1 MPPIPLYAR
10 HNLKPPFN
18 MSPNSS
24 VAVDASADP
33 PSPPSPTASFY
44 DMSDD
49 EESEYSTVRHSH
61 TKKGVKLL
69 YAKSKVYVHPS
80 PSAKDNVSGYIALM
94 QQKPEG
100 VLATSPGSSSSA
112 TRSRS
117 RSDMLLAWVPESG
130 MGDAAEKYDKVDM
143 AGAESEEP
151 SKQNFLVP
159 RPPVVTTHSPSLG
172 SYAFAIPVSEI
183 FSILVRPPS
192 TGWWFGSVVVNSRA
206 GDSFPPLFFHDS
218 ECQSTIAQRKRLQR
232 ENFSIE
238 GKDGGM
244 FWGGDQMLE
253 WLKKYVHVERS
264 VQEPSVYM
272 IDPNDADKLS
282 FGSGGKPTPDKVRNV
297 LEGKHR
303 DDPAATKKRQS
314 GGGGVQQEQVLAAL
328 KQARFNFMEKMA
340 QVTTFTRRTAQAAAE
355 NKNIPPSIRRM
366 MQNPQVQTVSDE
378 FDSARLYLA
387 RWAMSIAEQSER
399 ERNQRIWTA
408 KDILEVEDSELGQ
421 FEILDLDMHGMSLA
435 DKRKPVTLKEWN
447 GFFNASTGRLEKT
460 ADEIKE
466 RVFHGGLESEDGVR
480 KEAWLFL
487 LGVYEWDST
496 KEERHAKMN
505 SLRDEY
511 IRLKGAWW
519 ERMVDETGTLEEREW
534 WKEQK
539 MRIGKP
545 CHPGSTSTAADAVTD
560 RAIHGQIEK
569 DVHRTDRHLPLFA
582 GEDIPHPDP
591 DSPFAEAG
599 TNVHLEQMKD
609 MLLTYNEYNRDLGYV
624 QGMSDL
630 LAPIYAVEQD
640 DAVAFWGFTKF
651 MERMER
657 NFLRDQSGMRLQLL
671 TLDQLVQLLDPKLYE
686 HLAKVDSTNFFFFFR
701 MLLVWFKREF
711 EFEAI
716 LRLWEGLWTDYLS
729 SNFHLFIAAAI
740 LEKHRTVIMEHL
752 KGFDEVLKYVNELS
766 GTIDLHSTIVRA
778 EALFRKFQRMVEAID
793 KKSNFPIPTVRQR
806 LPQPPSPNAARPGSD
821 GRPRQSST
829 SSIGSA
835 TTAHSRQPSSGGAQS
850 SGRER
855 TVGDHVAAGIGAER
869 QQVIS
874 TELRTLLS
882 REIPKLDKKEVQEHG
897 GGIGS

>member
-1 MPPIPLYAR
+1 MPSTLPTA
-10 HNLKPPFN
+10 
-18 MSPNSS
+18 SS
-24 VAVDASADP
+24 ADADP
-33 PSPPSPTASFY
+33 PSPSSPTASYY

-49 EESEYSTVRHSH
+49 EETEYRAVGHGH
-61 TKKGVKLL
+61 TRKGVKLL

-80 PSAKDNVSGYIALM
+80 PSAKDNVTGYIALI
-94 QQKPEG
+94 QQKPGE
-100 VLATSPGSSSSA
+100 AEPPTSPGSSKGK
-112 TRSRS
+112 SRARV
-117 RSDMLLAWVPESG
+117 RSDLLLAWVPESG
-130 MGDAAEKYDKVDM
+130 LGDNAAKYNEVETASIDDD
-143 AGAESEEP
+143 AP
-151 SKQNFLVP
+151 KQSFLVP
-159 RPPVVTTHSPSLG
+159 RPPVVTTHSSSLG
-172 SYAFAIPVSEI
+172 SYAFAIPVSDI

-206 GDSFPPLFFHDS
+206 GDSFPALFFHDS
-218 ECQSTIAQRKRLQR
+218 ECQSTIAQRKKLQR

-238 GKDGGM
+238 GKEGGM
-244 FWGGDQMLE
+244 FWGGDQLLE
-253 WLKKYVHVERS
+253 RLKRYVGIERS
-264 VQEPSVYM
+264 AQEPSIYLV
-272 IDPNDADKLS
+272 DPNDADKLS

-297 LEGKHR
+297 LEGKHK
-303 DDPAATKKRQS
+303 DEPSKQTNAGDP
-314 GGGGVQQEQVLAAL
+314 VINAL

-340 QVTTFTRRTAQAAAE
+340 QVTTFTRRTAQAVVE
-355 NKNIPPSIRRM
+355 NKNLPPQVRRL

-387 RWAMSIAEQSER
+387 RWAMGIAEQSEK

-421 FEILDLDMHGMSLA
+421 FELLDAEGLNLA
-435 DKRKPVTLKEWN
+435 DKRKPVTLSEWN
-447 GFFNASTGRLEKT
+447 SFFNSRTGRLEKT
-460 ADEIKE
+460 PDEVKG
-466 RVFHGGLESEDGVR
+466 RVFHGGLDPGDGVR

-519 ERMVDETGTLEEREW
+519 ERMVDEGGTLEEREW

-539 MRIGKP
+539 MR
-545 CHPGSTSTAADAVTD
+545 
-560 RAIHGQIEK
+560 IEK

-591 DSPFAEAG
+591 DSPFAESG

-630 LAPIYAVEQD
+630 LAPIYAIEQD

-711 EFEAI
+711 EFEDI
-716 LRLWEGLWTDYLS
+716 LRMWEGLWTDYYS
-729 SNFHLFIAAAI
+729 SNFHLFLAAAI
-740 LEKHRTVIMEHL
+740 LEKHRNVIMEHL

-766 GTIDLHSTIVRA
+766 GTIDLNSTLIRA
-778 EALFRKFQRMVEAID
+778 EALFRKYQRMVEAID
-793 KKSNFPIPTVRQR
+793 RKSNFPIPTVRQR
-806 LPQPPSPNAARPGSD
+806 LPQPPQATTSPGSRPGSD
-821 GRPRQSST
+821 GRSRQSRST
-829 SSIGSA
+829 SIDSG
-835 TTAHSRQPSSGGAQS
+835 HSRQGSSSGTQA
-850 SGRER
+850 SGRDR
-855 TVGDHVAAGIGAER
+855 TVGDAVAAGISAE
-869 QQVIS
+869 QVRLI
-874 TELRTLLS
+874 TPELRLLLS
-882 REIPKLDKKEVQEHG
+882 RDISKLDKQEVKDHG